1 MKLNWDKIRIYFLT
15 AKDLTKKHS
24 GVMYLRLGQI
34 CGGGGAPVMLVA
46 AWMANGRGVDG
57 GL

>member
-1 MKLNWDKIRIYFLT
+1 LNWDKIRIYFLT
-15 AKDLTKKHS
+15 AKDLTKKNS